1 MLVVGFAY
9 FIGLYT
15 DIRLHI
21 KESKAVWKERVNRME
36 LFEARLEEI
45 QNHMQNTGTGPME
58 LANGGNGM
66 TIPIP
71 EWDVEPVKPVPHRYC
86 FQTGRH
92 GELFYLKLGAAW
104 FCFGLLIHSILTI
117 SYQIIF
123 LTDDKMRFSECGSIL
138 TLIMEILFPLYSIF
152 VLFFIFKYANVIINK
167 GRGVAR
173 FFLMHAIGTSLAFWV
188 YTIVRE
194 TVDAIR
200 LKNLYKQEGSK
211 TLETFFKIPLTTAD
225 GEVIECPAPEMLNS
239 IFRNFSPYLYPFVI
253 EFCILVGEFLVVGGI
268 EKCCLIFSFSSWNL
282 LHDLGEHQPLSK
294 EDLRERTRPPPTR
307 PHNGKPS

>member
-1 MLVVGFAY
+1 MLVVGFIY

-21 KESKAVWKERVNRME
+21 NESKQVWKERVKRME

-45 QNHMQNTGTGPME
+45 QQHMQASAGGPLE
-58 LANGGNGM
+58 LTNGGPGVQNIM
-66 TIPIP
+66 P
-71 EWDVEPVKPVPHRYC
+71 EWNVEPVQPVPHRYC

-104 FCFGLLIHSILTI
+104 FCFGLLIHSVLTI
-117 SYQIIF
+117 TYQVVF
-123 LTDDKMRFSECGSIL
+123 LMDENIRFSECASIL
-138 TLIMEILFPLYSIF
+138 TLCLEILFPLYSIF

-167 GRGVAR
+167 GRGLAR

-200 LKNLYKQEGSK
+200 LKNMYKLDSNS
-211 TLETFFKIPLTTAD
+211 TLDNYLKLSIMTSD
-225 GEVIECPAPEMLNS
+225 GVEIECPAPEMLNT
-239 IFRNFSPYLYPFVI
+239 IYRQFSPYLYPFVI
-253 EFCILVGEFLVVGGI
+253 EFCILVGE
-268 EKCCLIFSFSSWNL
+268 W
-282 LHDLGEHQPLSK
+282 
-294 EDLRERTRPPPTR
+294 
-307 PHNGKPS
+307 

>member
-1 MLVVGFAY
+1 MVDDASHTATELNPLTFPNPVLWLFLSARTPPTQIFGIIILTVGFVY

-21 KESKAVWKERVNRME
+21 KESKAVWKERVQRME
-36 LFEARLEEI
+36 LFEERLQEI
-45 QNHMQNTGTGPME
+45 QNHMQGQGPLE
-58 LANGGNGM
+58 LGNG
-66 TIPIP
+66 TAHNLP

-117 SYQIIF
+117 SYQVIF
-123 LTDDKMRFSECGSIL
+123 LMDDKIRFAECASIL

-200 LKNLYKQEGSK
+200 LKYMYKETKNGTMD
-211 TLETFFKIPLTTAD
+211 TLETFIRMSLLTQD
-225 GEVIECPAPEMLNS
+225 GEVIECPAPDVLNT
-239 IFRNFSPYLYPFVI
+239 IYRQFSPYLYPFVI
-253 EFCILVGEFLVVGGI
+253 EFCILVGGL
-268 EKCCLIFSFSSWNL
+268 
-282 LHDLGEHQPLSK
+282 
-294 EDLRERTRPPPTR
+294 
-307 PHNGKPS
+307 

>member
-1 MLVVGFAY
+1 MGFIY

-21 KESKAVWKERVNRME
+21 KQSKAVWKERIQRME
-36 LFEARLEEI
+36 LFEERLQEI
-45 QNHMQNTGTGPME
+45 QNHMQSSGAGPLE
-58 LANGGNGM
+58 LANEINNSNL
-66 TIPIP
+66 P
-71 EWDVEPVKPVPHRYC
+71 EWNVEAVKPVPHRYC

-123 LTDDKMRFSECGSIL
+123 LTDDKVRYVECASIL
-138 TLIMEILFPLYSIF
+138 TLVLEILFPLYSIF

-173 FFLMHAIGTSLAFWV
+173 FFLMHAIGTSLAFWI

-200 LKNLYKQEGSK
+200 LKNMYKLNKSDETQTFESFIK
-211 TLETFFKIPLTTAD
+211 TAIMTAD
-225 GEVIECPAPEMLNS
+225 GDEIECPAPEMLNS
-239 IFRNFSPYLYPFVI
+239 IYRNFSPYLYPFVI
-253 EFCILVGEFLVVGGI
+253 EFCILVGEWVDYEILNPLPTKTPLFLQS
-268 EKCCLIFSFSSWNL
+268 ES
-282 LHDLGEHQPLSK
+282 
-294 EDLRERTRPPPTR
+294 TT
-307 PHNGKPS
+307 